1 MDGHQSSDC
10 RASSGQGIRRQ
21 CHTIARLDLP
31 AWAAEAGAERSDYI
45 LEIDAELRFVDSGV
59 EREID
64 LGEKADPVC
73 LRLLGKTVSRAV
85 AFEDGRLH
93 VDFVDGDVLTV
104 EPSAYEPWHLNGTD
118 GSLVVSVA
126 GGGLAVWAPSGKG
139 T

>member
-1 MDGHQSSDC
+1 M
-10 RASSGQGIRRQ
+10 
-21 CHTIARLDLP
+21 
-31 AWAAEAGAERSDYI
+31 
-45 LEIDAELRFVDSGV
+45 DSGA

-64 LGEKADPVC
+64 LGEEADPAC

-93 VDFVDGDVLTV
+93 IDFVGGDVLTV
-104 EPSAYEPWHLNGTD
+104 EPSAYEPWQLNGSD

-126 GGGLAVWAPSGKG
+126 GGGLAVWAPSGDG